1 MDIQVMMLRQRKTNT
16 LWSHSYVESKNTT
29 TNKKQQPTNKIKQK
43 VERER
48 TEQISGSQ
56 WGSGAGVSKVGEGV
70 NCTVMNN
77 S

>member
-1 MDIQVMMLRQRKTNT
+1 M
-16 LWSHSYVESKNTT
+16 ESKNTT
-29 TNKKQQPTNKIKQK
+29 TNKKQPTNKIKQK

-70 NCTVMNN
+70 NCTAMDN